1 MEVLQSISPDVLL
14 AVFGWSPENIE
25 TAVTLFNSIDIRQS
39 RTIPDTSRYPF
50 EKMFFDVS
58 EYLFHHTREL
68 RYRLEHID
76 SIPEGSVQYTR
87 NVIYKAPAASA
98 SGSSAEIDLSIFF
111 NGIRGVIK
119 HLIDERPV
127 DELIK
132 KGDGKYTPNIP
143 RLEVMRRKQK
153 YGKLLFFTQSI
164 YELVI
169 QVYISMRVI
178 AQKRK
183 YAGLMV
189 PRIYWV
195 RRTRANTLDAFMQRA
210 PGIFLASYRGNILL
224 ALAHVMK
231 HLWTLQL
238 EEQFM
243 HRDFHAGNV
252 SFAQDTLEVGII
264 DFGMAC
270 VNPGRASVAWQS
282 NSADFYHINDGAMAA
297 VCTNRSMDVMCL
309 VASLEFSKRNDV
321 LTAEYQNMLTT
332 FERILMSAPRH
343 KRAPFE
349 DRNSRFFTIMRGRW
363 YIGNRIGSKSQQ
375 HFWTYNMIEFPCVNW
390 YPENFLG
397 RLLRYLPIKDWFP
410 IRNNISE
417 KFDRIMPNDVYLKRK
432 GQSVVMRLIKLGG
445 QKVYVMLQKG
455 QNKKLKMMSL
465 KSFEDLSGHE
475 VSIKYHKLIF

>member
-1 MEVLQSISPDVLL
+1 MEVLKSISPDVLL
-14 AVFGWSPENIE
+14 AVFGWSSENIE
-25 TAVTLFNSIDIRQS
+25 TAAALFNRIDIRQS
-39 RTIPDTSRYPF
+39 HTIPDTSKYPF

-68 RYRLEHID
+68 SYRLEHID
-76 SIPEGSVQYTR
+76 SIPDGSMQYTR
-87 NVIYKAPAASA
+87 NVIYKAPALSA
-98 SGSSAEIDLSIFF
+98 SGSWAEIDLSIFF

-127 DELIK
+127 DELIEK
-132 KGDGKYTPNIP
+132 DNGDFTPNIP
-143 RLEVMRRKQK
+143 LAVVARRKQK
-153 YGKLLFFTQSI
+153 YGKLLFFTQSV

-169 QVYISMRVI
+169 QVYISMRVA
-178 AQKRK
+178 AQKTK
-183 YAGLMV
+183 YTGLMV

-195 RRTRANTLDAFMQRA
+195 RRTRENTLDAFMQRA

-270 VNPGRASVAWQS
+270 VNPNRAPVAWQS
-282 NSADFYHINDGAMAA
+282 NTPDFYHLNQGAMAA
-297 VCTNRSMDVMCL
+297 ACTNRSMDVVCL
-309 VASLEFSKRNDV
+309 IASLECSKRNDV
-321 LTAEYQNMLTT
+321 LTAEYQNMLST
-332 FERILMSAPRH
+332 FERILLDAPRH

-349 DRNSRFFTIMRGRW
+349 DRNSGFFTLMRGRW
-363 YIGNRIGSKSQQ
+363 HIGNVIGCKSQQ

-390 YPENFLG
+390 YPEHFLS
-397 RLLRYLPIKDWFP
+397 RLLRYLPIKNWFP
-410 IRNNISE
+410 IRKNISE
-417 KFDRIMPNDVYLKRK
+417 KFDHIMPNDVYLKRK
-432 GQSVVMRLIKLGG
+432 GQSLVMRLIKLEGP
-445 QKVYVMLQKG
+445 KVYVMEKKG
-455 QNKKLKMMSL
+455 KNKKLKLMAL
-465 KSFEDLSGHE
+465 KSFEDLTGHE
-475 VSIKYHKLIF
+475 VSLRYRSLIF